1 MSRGDFTFDKA
12 RNVYICPQGKLLH
25 TTGYVHDGTTL
36 LYRARVSDC
45 GPCPLKPRCCPKTPE
60 RKIPRSIHEDARDLA
75 RALVGTPAFEQSLAL
90 EQITP
95 GSTEAS
101 SQVLRVKDSGAD
113 VVIVVGGSIPDL
125 ANYIKAH
132 KLFEN
137 PAPLIGNSL
146 FTAGGFLKLAGNAAE
161 GFVYPDAIDPSR
173 NEIQEID
180 AKLVKAYG
188 ERLKGQAVALQA
200 WECMRLV
207 CDAIRRAGSED
218 REKI

>member
-1 MSRGDFTFDKA
+1 
-12 RNVYICPQGKLLH
+12 
-25 TTGYVHDGTTL
+25 
-36 LYRARVSDC
+36 
-45 GPCPLKPRCCPKTPE
+45 
-60 RKIPRSIHEDARDLA
+60 
-75 RALVGTPAFEQSLAL
+75 
-90 EQITP
+90 
-95 GSTEAS
+95 
-101 SQVLRVKDSGAD
+101 
-113 VVIVVGGSIPDL
+113 VIVVGASIPDL
-125 ANYIKAH
+125 ANYIKTH

-173 NEIQEID
+173 SEIQQID

-200 WECMRLV
+200 WEYMRLV

-218 REKI
+218 REKIRDTMEATKDFPIAIGPPGTMLTYSPTNHDLFTSPDQVVLREVRNGEFGPAPQWR